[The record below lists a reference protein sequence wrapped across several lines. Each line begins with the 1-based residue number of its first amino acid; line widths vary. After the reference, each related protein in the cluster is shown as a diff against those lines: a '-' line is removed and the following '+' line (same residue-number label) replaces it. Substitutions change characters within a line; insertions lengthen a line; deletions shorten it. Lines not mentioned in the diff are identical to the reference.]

1 MTAADIIKRSL
12 RIAQVISQGDDPS
25 GTDQETDA
33 FAVLN
38 SMIASWSAERLMV
51 PYLVTD
57 SVTLTIGDGE
67 YTYGTGGDINSARP
81 NRIEQA
87 YVRDS
92 NNNDFPVEIVHVSKY
107 NDVGIKTTQGRPYYL
122 YYIAE
127 YPLAKIKLIYV
138 PDAAE
143 TLFLD
148 SWKPLTQIATVA
160 TTINLPGEYQRA
172 LEYSL
177 AVNIAPEYAQELPQ
191 SVYTLANQ
199 TMRTIK
205 SLNAIPVAESKVDD
219 ALLSTGR
226 RNSYNIFSDGYN

>member
-25 GTDQETDA
+25 GTDKETDA
-33 FAVLN
+33 FTVLN
-38 SMIASWSAERLMV
+38 SMIASWSAERLMI

-57 SVTLTIGDGE
+57 TLTLTIGDGE
-67 YTYGTGGDINSARP
+67 YTYGTGGDISSARP
-81 NRIEQA
+81 NRIEYA
-87 YVRDS
+87 YVRDAQ
-92 NNNDFPVEIVHVSKY
+92 NNDFKVEIVHVSKY
-107 NDVGIKTTQGRPYYL
+107 DDVGLKTIQGRPYYL
-122 YYIAE
+122 YFIAE

-143 TLFLD
+143 TLYLD
-148 SWKPLTQIATVA
+148 SWKPLTQISAVGD
-160 TTINLPGEYQRA
+160 TINLPGEYQRA
-172 LEYSL
+172 LEYNL

-219 ALLSTGR
+219 ALLTTGR
-226 RNSYNIFSDGYN
+226 RNSYNIFSDGYS

>member
-33 FAVLN
+33 FTVLN
-38 SMIASWSAERLMV
+38 SMIASWSAERLMI
-51 PYLVTD
+51 PHLVTD
-57 SVTLTIGDGE
+57 TLTLTIGDGE
-67 YTYGTGGDINSARP
+67 YTFGTGGDINSARP
-81 NRIEQA
+81 NRIEEA
-87 YVRDS
+87 FVRDS
-92 NNNDFPVEIVHVSKY
+92 QGNDFEVDIIHVSKY
-107 NDVGIKTTQGRPYYL
+107 NDIGLKTTQGRPYYL

-143 TLFLD
+143 TLHLD
-148 SWKPLTQIATVA
+148 SWKPLSQIAAVGD
-160 TTINLPGEYQRA
+160 TISLPGEYQRA
-172 LEYSL
+172 LEYNL

-199 TMRTIK
+199 TTRTIK
-205 SLNAIPVAESKVDD
+205 NLNAIPVAEVKVDNV
-219 ALLSTGR
+219 LLVGR
-226 RNSYNIFSDGYN
+226 RNGYNINSDGYR

>member
-1 MTAADIIKRSL
+1 MTAADIIKRAL
-12 RIAQVISQGDDPS
+12 RIAQVISQGDEPS
-25 GTDQETDA
+25 GTDKETDA
-33 FAVLN
+33 FSVLN

-57 SVTLTIGDGE
+57 TLTLTPGDGE
-67 YTYGTGGDINSARP
+67 YTFGTGGDINSARP
-81 NRIEQA
+81 MRIEQA
-87 YVRDS
+87 FVRDAQ
-92 NNNDFPVEIVHVSKY
+92 NNDFPVDVVHVSKY
-107 NDVGIKTTQGRPYYL
+107 NDVSLKTTQGRPYYL

-143 TLFLD
+143 TLVLD
-148 SWKPLTQIATVA
+148 SWKPLSQISAVA
-160 TTINLPGEYQRA
+160 DTISLPGEYQRA
-172 LEYSL
+172 LEYNL

-205 SLNAIPVAESKVDD
+205 SLNAIPVAESKVDN
-219 ALLSTGR
+219 ALLFTGR
-226 RNSYNIFSDGYN
+226 GSSYNINSDGYN